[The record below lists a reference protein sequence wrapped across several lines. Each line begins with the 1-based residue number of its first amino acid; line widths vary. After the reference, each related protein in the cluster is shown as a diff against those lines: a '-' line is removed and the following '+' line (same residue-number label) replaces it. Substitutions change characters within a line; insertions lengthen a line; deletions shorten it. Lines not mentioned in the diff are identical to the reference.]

1 MTRGKFEK
9 CVGNIIRL
17 FMSIPNESLDTRGVK
32 VLLGPLGSR
41 GSIGSVTEREFPT
54 VLFHAQIPWSELDGK
69 LQGTCEDLRPKARR
83 GERRISS

>member
-17 FMSIPNESLDTRGVK
+17 FMNIPNETLDTRGVK
-32 VLLGPLGSR
+32 APLGPLGSW

-54 VLFHAQIPWSELDGK
+54 VLFHTQTPWSELDGK
-69 LQGTCEDLRPKARR
+69 LQASAR
-83 GERRISS
+83 I